1 MDNID
6 KDLLTIIEKYD
17 VIIDK
22 IKKENRLIKDISDIR
37 NRTLDVRSNSN
48 NEDMSDG
55 DFKMQ
60 IIYDDK
66 NFSNK
71 ILFNSLEKFEEFEK
85 LGEILYY

>member
-1 MDNID
+1 
-6 KDLLTIIEKYD
+6 
-17 VIIDK
+17 
-22 IKKENRLIKDISDIR
+22 
-37 NRTLDVRSNSN
+37 
-48 NEDMSDG
+48 MSDG

>member
-48 NEDMSDG
+48 NE
-55 DFKMQ
+55 
-60 IIYDDK
+60 
-66 NFSNK
+66 
-71 ILFNSLEKFEEFEK
+71 EKFY
-85 LGEILYY
+85 IINNY

>member
-48 NEDMSDG
+48 N
-55 DFKMQ
+55 
-60 IIYDDK
+60 
-66 NFSNK
+66 
-71 ILFNSLEKFEEFEK
+71 
-85 LGEILYY
+85 